1 MTNQELKTTI
11 KEELKKA
18 GFKKGYTI
26 SVKDCLYSTSMKIK
40 INDPTINRKEIEK
53 IAHKFQEID
62 RDERTG
68 EILSGGNCYVFVEYK
83 EGIFEEVAREYEA
96 TAKGAMMSK
105 DVTTKIFDGLY
116 LINWEHSGNLEIRQ
130 QNEKDYRTFKVYD
143 LKQLS
148 EFIYKFAKFGTIAA

>member
-11 KEELKKA
+11 KEELKQA

-26 SVKDCLYSTSMKIK
+26 SVKDCSYSTSIKIK
-40 INDPTINRKEIEK
+40 ISDPTINRKDIEK
-53 IAHKFQEID
+53 VAYKHQEID

-68 EILSGGNCYVFVEYK
+68 ETLSGCNHYVFVEYK
-83 EGIFEEVAREYEA
+83 DGIFDEVAREYEA

-105 DVTTKIFDGLY
+105 DETTRIFDGLY

-148 EFIYKFAKFGTIAA
+148 EFIYKFAKFGTIAV